1 MNKKIIITTIILCVT
16 FLLVYVPNKNNNKLE
31 TIVTYTENT
40 TYQAEINLLE
50 PTEEEIN
57 ILAKFVK
64 NETNNEDIKAKI
76 AVGIVILNRVHSN
89 SFPNT
94 ISEVIHMPGYFSLPE
109 NGLDSIEITDN
120 DIQIVKKTLQIF
132 NEQTPIED
140 EKGNNLISAFYWYAP
155 NYTDAET
162 IKKVE
167 SEYPPLGQIGER
179 KFLAEKK

>member
-1 MNKKIIITTIILCVT
+1 MNKKIIIVTIVLCIT
-16 FLLVYVPNKNNNKLE
+16 FLLIYVPNKNNNKFD
-31 TIVTYTENT
+31 TVVTYTENT
-40 TYQAEINLLE
+40 TYQPEINILEPSLEEINLLAQF
-50 PTEEEIN
+50 I
-57 ILAKFVK
+57 K
-64 NETNNEDIKAKI
+64 NETNNEDLKAKI
-76 AVGIVILNRVHSN
+76 AVGIVILNRVHSH

-94 ISEVIHMPGYFSLPE
+94 ISEVIHMPGYFTLPE
-109 NGLDSIEITDN
+109 NGLSTIEITEN
-120 DIQIVKKTLQIF
+120 DIQIAKKVVRIF

-140 EKGNNLISAFYWYAP
+140 EKGNNLLSAFYWYAP